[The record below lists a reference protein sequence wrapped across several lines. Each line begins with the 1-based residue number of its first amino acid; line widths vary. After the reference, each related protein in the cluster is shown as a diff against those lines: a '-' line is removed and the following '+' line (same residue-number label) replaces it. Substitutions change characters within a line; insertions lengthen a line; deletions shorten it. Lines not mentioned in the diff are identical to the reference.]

1 MTMLRRLL
9 LCLAMLSI
17 AGAAATPAFL
27 LGVDYSEWTVP
38 NGASQIATDSSGAIY
53 ILNGYVT
60 KLSADGSA
68 IEWENGL
75 GFTAGAMAVDP
86 HGGVYVA
93 LSPYTGSAHYVAK
106 LRGDGA
112 GLAWAVSLN
121 LPYQVG
127 EAMAADPQGRA
138 YVAVAS
144 GNQGSVFRIK
154 ADGSGIDYTAQ
165 VSGAPGSIAVDPSGT
180 AYVAGAVPVPTGT
193 GGFVAQLKPDGSAGY
208 SVSLPV
214 GLVSPAIALDAN
226 GNAVAFGNGT
236 LVRLDSTGAV
246 TLSTP
251 VPMGGGG
258 LALDAGGN
266 AYVTGG
272 SKQLYRTTGSI
283 AVCAST
289 WAGYFLTPPLGQQ
302 VALSVASVL
311 TVVAPDGSILQ
322 STYLPGTN
330 GGALL
335 ATGPNSTVYVVANP
349 DGSAPTRAGP
359 FQGQEGQ
366 ILLRLSPNPSA
377 PTIALVCIGNP
388 STYNIEP
395 VAPGEIVTLFG
406 NGIGPQNGIAT
417 EATIENPF
425 PTQAGNVELT
435 FDGVPAPLLWVQGT
449 QINAV
454 VPWSVAGPVTKICV
468 AYNNAQTNCL
478 NWGVAEAAPTVF
490 TVDGIA
496 AAALNQD
503 GTVNSATNPAPL
515 NSIVSIFATGLGPI
529 NPPQADGSLVV
540 SPLPVNVLPVKL
552 EVGFWTTEPPF
563 GGMGCCAWKTYDP
576 AYAGP
581 AAFLV
586 AGASQI
592 NLNTSELAGAYDIHL
607 TLPTVQTTNGPASSN
622 NFGIYLASQ

>member
-1 MTMLRRLL
+1 MVRKALA
-9 LCLAMLSI
+9 CLAMLSV
-17 AGAAATPAFL
+17 AAVAATPGFQ

-53 ILNGYVT
+53 LLSVSGYVT

-75 GFTAGAMAVDP
+75 GFTAGVMAVDP
-86 HGGVYVA
+86 SGGVYVA
-93 LSPYTGSAHYVAK
+93 LSTYTGSAHYVAK
-106 LRGDGA
+106 LRNDGA
-112 GLAWAVSLN
+112 GLAWAVSLG

-127 EAMAADPQGRA
+127 EAMAADPQGRV
-138 YVAVAS
+138 YVAVAN

-154 ADGSGIDYTAQ
+154 ADGSGIDYTAK
-165 VSGAPGSIAVDPSGT
+165 VTGVLSSIAVGASGT
-180 AYVAGAVPVPTGT
+180 AYVAGAVSSETSNH
-193 GGFVAQLKPDGSAGY
+193 GFVAQLKPDGSAGY
-208 SVSLPV
+208 FAALPV
-214 GLVSPAIALDAN
+214 DLTSSAIALDAN

-236 LVRLDSTGAV
+236 LVRLDSTGVALL
-246 TLSTP
+246 TQ
-251 VPMGGGG
+251 VPFGGGG
-258 LALDAGGN
+258 LALDAAGN

-283 AVCAST
+283 GVCSST
-289 WAGYFLTPPLGQQ
+289 WAGTSSTSATVQPT
-302 VALSVASVL
+302 AAAISSVL

-330 GGALL
+330 GDALL
-335 ATGPNSTVYVVANP
+335 AAGPNSTVYVVANP

-366 ILLRLSPNPSA
+366 ILLRLSPNSSA
-377 PTIALVCIGNP
+377 PTVALVCIGNP
-388 STYNIEP
+388 STYNVEP

-406 NGIGPQNGIAT
+406 TGIGPENGIAT
-417 EATIENPF
+417 EATIESPY

-435 FDGVPAPLLWVQGT
+435 FDGIPAPLLWVQGT

-454 VPWSVAGPVTKICV
+454 VPWSVAGPITKICV
-468 AYNNAQTNCL
+468 TYDNAQTNCL
-478 NWGVAEAAPTVF
+478 SWGVVTAAPTVF
-490 TVDGIA
+490 TGDGGY

-552 EVGFWTTEPPF
+552 DVAFLTPGAPPF
-563 GGMGCCAWKTYDP
+563 GGFSCCSVETYDP

-581 AAFLV
+581 APFLV
-586 AGASQI
+586 AGFSQI
-592 NLNTSELAGAYDIHL
+592 NLNTSELAGAYQIYL
-607 TLPTVQTTNGPASSN
+607 TMPTVQTTSGPASSN
-622 NFGIYLASQ
+622 NFWVYVASQ